1 MGHWDSTALLGVAI
15 LALLLRCL
23 ILPYPDLLDTTEG
36 RYATVARFMFERND
50 WLTPW
55 IFYMDGTQNYVQ
67 QPYNG
72 KPPLHFWLMQLSY
85 TLFGMSNWSARLPGI
100 FSALGT
106 GALVHLFLRRT
117 TSMAAANVGVA
128 VLSSSMLL
136 FFLAGACVLDIT
148 LTCALT
154 ATLVG
159 FAFADR
165 SPRWSWL
172 VGAGLAAGVLVK
184 GPLVLVLTGLTVLP
198 WAALRY
204 WSTGRW
210 PAQITAIRW
219 VSSFSFFLVLVV
231 PWFWLKEQHYPGSL
245 RYFIWNENI
254 ARFLLKEYGDAYGK
268 GHVQPLGVSW
278 LMLTLGLFPWSFC
291 AIPALWQAR
300 HRLKLSFLRQWCA
313 HSPWGLYGLLWMM
326 STALLFSAARQYTG
340 TYFAPSIPGAAVL
353 AATLLAP
360 KGVSNNSTHPCGSN
374 PAGLFSLTCRYFSLG
389 LSAAL
394 LVGAVII
401 YHWYNATSVMTI
413 ATLISG
419 VILVTRSARRRN
431 WNSNLGATRNLALTT
446 VITYSLA
453 VGLLSPHLSATR
465 STRQILAFANTWRN
479 DHHLPSVRV
488 GFAFTYPF
496 SAGFYGTPPGSESPQ
511 STILTEPVLEEQI
524 PSTNVDLLVVK
535 SRNAAQL
542 TATASNWQRVR
553 AEGAWEVFVRGR

>member
-1 MGHWDSTALLGVAI
+1 
-15 LALLLRCL
+15 
-23 ILPYPDLLDTTEG
+23 
-36 RYATVARFMFERND
+36 
-50 WLTPW
+50 
-55 IFYMDGTQNYVQ
+55 
-67 QPYNG
+67 
-72 KPPLHFWLMQLSY
+72 
-85 TLFGMSNWSARLPGI
+85 
-100 FSALGT
+100 
-106 GALVHLFLRRT
+106 
-117 TSMAAANVGVA
+117 
-128 VLSSSMLL
+128 
-136 FFLAGACVLDIT
+136 
-148 LTCALT
+148 
-154 ATLVG
+154 
-159 FAFADR
+159 
-165 SPRWSWL
+165 
-172 VGAGLAAGVLVK
+172 
-184 GPLVLVLTGLTVLP
+184 
-198 WAALRY
+198 
-204 WSTGRW
+204 
-210 PAQITAIRW
+210 
-219 VSSFSFFLVLVV
+219 
-231 PWFWLKEQHYPGSL
+231 
-245 RYFIWNENI
+245 
-254 ARFLLKEYGDAYGK
+254 
-268 GHVQPLGVSW
+268 
-278 LMLTLGLFPWSFC
+278 
-291 AIPALWQAR
+291 
-300 HRLKLSFLRQWCA
+300 
-313 HSPWGLYGLLWMM
+313 MM

-360 KGVSNNSTHPCGSN
+360 KGVSDNSTHPCGPK

-401 YHWYNATSVMTI
+401 YHWYNATSVMVI
-413 ATLISG
+413 VTLISG

-542 TATASNWQRVR
+542 TATDSNWQRVL